1 MKLRE
6 FLLHIFV
13 LASATAWELF
23 LAYNAPRLDDYYIKG
38 GMIHLSSGVIKC
50 WREYSPSLTFV
61 ILVLLPALVLLVMYL
76 LFKKATLKKSGLAIG
91 VPVLLVVLVSLINPD
106 SSLLILPVI
115 SVGVGAVLGEEKG
128 EKALLAIEGLL
139 PGFVVITIIL
149 SGLAVSC

>member
-6 FLLHIFV
+6 LHIFV
-13 LASATAWELF
+13 LASAMAWELF
-23 LAYNAPRLDDYYIKG
+23 LAYNAPQLDDYYIKG

-61 ILVLLPALVLLVMYL
+61 ILVLLPALVLLALYL

-106 SSLLILPVI
+106 SSLLALPVI
-115 SVGVGAVLGEEKG
+115 SVGVGAVLGEGKG
-128 EKALLAIEGLL
+128 EKALLAIEGFL
-139 PGFVVITIIL
+139 PGFVVLTIIL
-149 SGLAVSC
+149 GGLAVSC